1 MHHSPISNI
10 MFSVIKDAVVLSEV
24 PQRVGVP
31 LEESSGKPVRRQLQ
45 RFHVSG
51 CFGVTVSLCLVQ
63 ANVFVLYTY
72 FGPKADVSSSGCQVF
87 SSPTKLISEIHLET
101 IFFSCHCSLRDNFK

>member
-87 SSPTKLISEIHLET
+87 SSPAKLISEIHLET